1 MAVTINSAT
10 FKGIEGQLISVEVE
24 ISDGL
29 PCFNIVGLADTSI
42 KEAKERVR
50 AAISNSN
57 YNFPL
62 KRITVN
68 LAPANIRKVGSLL
81 DLPIAIGILTATN
94 QVSYNLK
101 DNFIFIGEL
110 SLSGELKRIDGV
122 LPIVLDGVN
131 NGLNKFIL
139 PEMNSHEAS
148 IVRKA
153 KIYGFS
159 NLNQISE
166 FLKFKDMLPYPEMK
180 IGKEI
185 HKFNIDFSDI
195 YGQNGTKRAAEV
207 AAAGG
212 HNIIL
217 FGPPGCGK
225 TMIAKRLPTIL
236 PSLSYEEALEITKI
250 YSVSNET
257 RKIEEIIKERPFRDP
272 HHTASRVSIIGGGSK
287 LMPGEI
293 SLAHNGVLFLDEILE
308 FKRNTLE
315 ILRQPLEDRKITISR
330 YSGTVEFPANF
341 MLVGALNPCPC
352 GYYGSKEKQC
362 ICTEYQRSR
371 YINRLSGPLI
381 NRIDIF
387 SQVSSLNFSELNN
400 MNKAESSAEIRNR
413 VEQARKIQRNRFKGL
428 NIYSNSEMRE
438 REIKKFCSLDASIF
452 PLVEKVFNKH
462 GLSVRAYGKIL
473 KVARTIADLEKSDL
487 IQQKHI
493 YEALQYRMFID
504 RKIM

>member
-1 MAVTINSAT
+1 MAVTIKSAT
-10 FKGIEGQLISVEVE
+10 FKGIEGQIISVEVQ
-24 ISDGL
+24 ISNGL

-42 KEAKERVR
+42 KESKERVR
-50 AAISNSN
+50 AAITNSN
-57 YNFPL
+57 YDFPL

-94 QVSYNLK
+94 QISYDLK
-101 DNFIFIGEL
+101 DNYIFIGEL

-122 LPIVLDGVN
+122 LPIVLEGVN
-131 NGLNKFIL
+131 NNMNKFIL
-139 PEMNSHEAS
+139 PEMNSKEAS

-153 KIYGFS
+153 KIYGFL

-166 FLKFKDMLPYPEMK
+166 FLKFKDMLPCPEMK
-180 IGKEI
+180 ISKDI
-185 HKFNIDFSDI
+185 HSFTIDFSDI

-212 HNIIL
+212 HNLIL

-250 YSVSNET
+250 YSVSNESS
-257 RKIEEIIKERPFRDP
+257 KIKGIVNKRPFRDP
-272 HHTASRVSIIGGGSK
+272 HHTASKVSIIGGGSN

-352 GYYGSKEKQC
+352 GYYGSKDKQC
-362 ICTEYQRSR
+362 ICTDYQRNR
-371 YINRLSGPLI
+371 YINKLSGPLI

-387 SQVSSLNFSELNN
+387 SQVSSLNFSELNSI
-400 MNKAESSAEIRNR
+400 NKAESSADIRNR
-413 VEQARKIQRNRFKGL
+413 VEDARKIQRKRFEGL
-428 NIYSNSEMRE
+428 NIYSNAQMSE
-438 REIKKFCSLDASIF
+438 REIKKFCSVDASIF
-452 PLVEKVFNKH
+452 PLVEKVFNKY

-473 KVARTIADLEKSDL
+473 KVARTIADLEKSDS
-487 IQQKHI
+487 IQKKHI
-493 YEALQYRMFID
+493 YEAIQYRMFID
-504 RKIM
+504 RKIL